1 MTASG
6 FTLFDTPIGT
16 CAIAWNEHG
25 VATVQLPEATAGA
38 GRARMKRRFPDAL
51 EQAPPPDVQRAV
63 DAIVALLRGE
73 FTDLTFIVLDTAG
86 IEPFNRRV
94 YDLAR
99 RIPPGRT
106 MTYGE
111 IAMRLGAPGSA
122 RAVGQALGRNPFPI
136 VVPCHRVLAAGGGMG
151 GFSAPGGVD
160 TKRRMLAIEGV
171 SVGETMS
178 LFETGKRR

>member
-6 FTLFDTPIGT
+6 FTLFDTAVGT
-16 CAIAWNEHG
+16 CGIAWNERG
-25 VATVQLPEATAGA
+25 IATVQLPEGSAGA
-38 GRARMKRRFPDAL
+38 GRARMKRRFPDL
-51 EQAPPPDVQRAV
+51 REQPPPSDVQRAV
-63 DAIVALLRGE
+63 DAVVALLRGE
-73 FTDLTFIVLDTAG
+73 ATDLTFIVLDTTG
-86 IEPFNRRV
+86 IDPFNKRV

-111 IAMRLGAPGSA
+111 IAVRLGVPGSA

-160 TKRRMLAIEGV
+160 TKRRLLAIEGV
-171 SVGETMS
+171 AVRETMS
-178 LFETGKRR
+178 LFETGNKK